1 MPRLNK
7 FNKTFAAAA
16 KRAVEAGF
24 ELIEVHAA
32 HGYLLHQFLSPIAN
46 QRTDEYGGSLENR
59 MRMTLE
65 VLQAIKLA
73 VPEGYPVGVR
83 LSATD
88 WMDGNEQWDIESTVG
103 LSKALEQLGAA
114 YIHVSSGGLH
124 EHQNITIGAGYQVP
138 FAEQVK
144 NM

>member
-1 MPRLNK
+1 
-7 FNKTFAAAA
+7 
-16 KRAVEAGF
+16 
-24 ELIEVHAA
+24 
-32 HGYLLHQFLSPIAN
+32 
-46 QRTDEYGGSLENR
+46 
-59 MRMTLE
+59 MRMALE

-124 EHQNITIGAGYQVP
+124 EHQKLPLERATKFLLPNRLRSMCL
-138 FAEQVK
+138 FL
-144 NM
+144 

>member
-1 MPRLNK
+1 
-7 FNKTFAAAA
+7 
-16 KRAVEAGF
+16 
-24 ELIEVHAA
+24 
-32 HGYLLHQFLSPIAN
+32 
-46 QRTDEYGGSLENR
+46 

-124 EHQNITIGAGYQVP
+124 EHQNITI
-138 FAEQVK
+138 EQVTK
-144 NM
+144 FLSRNRLKTCSYSCDCCRSYY

>member
-1 MPRLNK
+1 
-7 FNKTFAAAA
+7 
-16 KRAVEAGF
+16 
-24 ELIEVHAA
+24 
-32 HGYLLHQFLSPIAN
+32 
-46 QRTDEYGGSLENR
+46 

-103 LSKALEQLGAA
+103 LSKALEQLGAPIFMSLVA
-114 YIHVSSGGLH
+114 VYMSIKILLL
-124 EHQNITIGAGYQVP
+124 
-138 FAEQVK
+138 EQVTK
-144 NM
+144 FLSRNRLKTCSYSCDCCRSYY